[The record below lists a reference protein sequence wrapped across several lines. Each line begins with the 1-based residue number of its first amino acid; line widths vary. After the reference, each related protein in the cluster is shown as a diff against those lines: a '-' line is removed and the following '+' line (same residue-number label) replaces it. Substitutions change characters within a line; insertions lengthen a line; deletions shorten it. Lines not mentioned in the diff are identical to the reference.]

1 MMMKRITKDQKIGY
15 LKGMINSILGMEADG
30 FMFYDGENDYLM
42 NRALLMDYSVEEAE
56 VYSEDFMTEVNRWV
70 DAVNDEA
77 GEA

>member
-1 MMMKRITKDQKIGY
+1 MKRITKDQKIGY

-30 FMFYDGENDYLM
+30 LMLYDGENDYLM

-56 VYSEDFMTEVNRWV
+56 VYSEDFKTEVNRWV